1 MDKENQENIIGI
13 KHFIKE
19 FIYFS
24 FNILIFCEYVYQ
36 LRATIIWLYKM
47 KEKFYYSYNF
57 QCDSNDSGNYHLLEK
72 GVQNFNFAALS
83 KVEPTLNY

>member
-24 FNILIFCEYVYQ
+24 FNILIFCEYAYQ

-57 QCDSNDSGNYHLLEK
+57 PMWQQWLWK
-72 GVQNFNFAALS
+72 LS
-83 KVEPTLNY
+83 FVRERGPKFQLCCTE